1 MPANNLAE
9 SAASTTEQSTTL
21 WELARLFLKL
31 GTTAFGG
38 PAAHIAMLQQEVVER
53 RGWIGEAEF
62 LDHLGASNII
72 PGPTSTELVI
82 HIGRKRGGWRGLLV
96 AGACFILPAAVMV
109 GILAWAYVK
118 YGSLPAVSGL
128 LYGVKPV
135 VIAIILHALWKL
147 GRTAIKGA
155 WLAMVGLVTLFLSI
169 VGASPLLVLLI
180 GAFLGV
186 VVSLG
191 PTEARPAL
199 PAFVGP
205 LTAFRSASSATAFQ
219 AAKKLASTGF
229 VSGHGFSRAARGL
242 FMNRR
247 ADFSPLGNR
256 SVKEFASGLSKG
268 PASWLLST
276 VAVTTASPEL
286 LPIFLIF
293 VKIGAIVFGS
303 GYVLLVFLRADLVE
317 RHAWLTQQQ
326 LLDAVAV
333 GQVTPGPV
341 FTTATF
347 LGYLLHGTPGAIVAT
362 IGIFLPAFLLVA
374 LSAPLIPKIR
384 TSRIAGAA
392 LDGINVAS
400 LALMALVTWQLARS
414 ALVDWITITLAVLS
428 AAVLFRFPRLNS
440 AWLIAAAGLIGA
452 VRYAIA

>member
-1 MPANNLAE
+1 LAE
-9 SAASTTEQSTTL
+9 SVLTRIDQRTTL

-53 RGWIGEAEF
+53 RGWISQAEF
-62 LDHLGASNII
+62 LDHLGASYLI

-82 HIGRKRGGWRGLLV
+82 YIGRKQGGWPGLLI
-96 AGACFILPAAVMV
+96 AGTCFILPAAIMA
-109 GILAWAYVK
+109 GILAWAYVR

-135 VIAIILHALWKL
+135 VMAIILEALWKL
-147 GRTAIKGA
+147 GRTAIKSV
-155 WLAMVGLVTLFLSI
+155 WLAIVNLVTLFLAV
-169 VGASPLLVLLI
+169 VGVSPLLVLI
-180 GAFLGV
+180 VGGFLGIV
-186 VVSLG
+186 LALG
-191 PTEARPAL
+191 PTRMRAALITFLQATSSMPGAVAAL
-199 PAFVGP
+199 P
-205 LTAFRSASSATAFQ
+205 RSP
-219 AAKKLASTGF
+219 G
-229 VSGHGFSRAARGL
+229 
-242 FMNRR
+242 
-247 ADFSPLGNR
+247 
-256 SVKEFASGLSKG
+256 
-268 PASWLLST
+268 
-276 VAVTTASPEL
+276 L

-293 VKIGAIVFGS
+293 VKIGSIVFGS
-303 GYVLLVFLRADLVE
+303 GYMLLVFLHADLVE

-347 LGYLLHGTPGAIVAT
+347 LGYLLRGTPGAIVAT
-362 IGIFLPAFLLVA
+362 IGIFLPAFVLVA

-384 TSRIAGAA
+384 ASGVAGAA

-414 ALVDWITITLAVLS
+414 ALVDWITIALAVVS
-428 AAVLFRFPRLNS
+428 ALLLFRLPRLNS
-440 AWLIAAAGLIGA
+440 AWLIVGAGLIGV
-452 VRYAIA
+452 VRYAVS